1 MQYREAQP
9 GMPIISELSCRLDDH
24 HVVLRWRWPEG
35 VQAVYIAKQEAEP
48 ADGSPPSAISGEL
61 KLFTREEYKALGS
74 YQDRIEGIGR
84 LRYTVYAS
92 IMEEGQMMLVRQSD
106 GANSAEI
113 STGKAKIRYTVDHK
127 KGLFS
132 RRKTVRIT
140 VTAEIPIPK
149 EALCYVKKEGGYPL
163 DKEDGTVYPFTR
175 PFAAGRNALPPIEVG
190 ASEYVRLFF
199 TDGRKYG
206 STFELIP
213 E

>member
-1 MQYREAQP
+1 MHYREAQP
-9 GMPIISELSCRLDDH
+9 GMPAISELSCRLVDNQ
-24 HVVLRWRWPEG
+24 VVLRWRWPEG
-35 VQAVYIAKQEAEP
+35 VQAVYIEKRDAET
-48 ADGSPPSAISGEL
+48 AEGSPPSAEGGL
-61 KLFTREEYKALGS
+61 RLFTREEYKAAGS
-74 YQDRIEGIGR
+74 YRDRIEGIGR

-92 IMEEGQMMLVRQSD
+92 MTEDGQMVLVRQGD
-106 GANSAEI
+106 GRNSAEI
-113 STGKAKIRYTVDHK
+113 STGKARIRYTVDHK
-127 KGLFS
+127 KGLFT

-140 VTAEIPIPK
+140 VTAEIPVPQ

-175 PFAAGRNALPPIEVG
+175 PFAAGRNVLPPIEVG
-190 ASEYVRLFF
+190 ASEYVRVFF

>member
-1 MQYREAQP
+1 
-9 GMPIISELSCRLDDH
+9 MPAISELSCRLVDN
-24 HVVLRWRWPEG
+24 HVLLRWRWPEG
-35 VQAVYIAKQEAEP
+35 VQAVYIEKRDAETVE
-48 ADGSPPSAISGEL
+48 GSSSLAAGGL
-61 KLFTREEYKALGS
+61 KLFTREEYKAAGS
-74 YQDRIEGIGR
+74 YRDRVEGIGR

-92 IMEEGQMMLVRQSD
+92 ITEEGQMLLVRQSD
-106 GANSAEI
+106 GRNCAEI
-113 STGKAKIRYTVDHK
+113 STGKARIRYTVDHR

-140 VTAEIPIPK
+140 VIAEIPVPQ

-175 PFAAGRNALPPIEVG
+175 PFVAGRNVLPPIEVG

-206 STFELIP
+206 SVFELIP